1 MLPPTGKTIQD
12 DPTSLAPDA
21 PMRPEQARRLQILCA
36 ELMQSYDES
45 LTEAPAAERIAE
57 LEQLKQARK
66 DQP

>member
-1 MLPPTGKTIQD
+1 MLPTDSKTTPNEQT
-12 DPTSLAPDA
+12 PLNAEA

-36 ELMQSYDES
+36 ELMEAYDES

-57 LEQLKQARK
+57 LERIKQDRK